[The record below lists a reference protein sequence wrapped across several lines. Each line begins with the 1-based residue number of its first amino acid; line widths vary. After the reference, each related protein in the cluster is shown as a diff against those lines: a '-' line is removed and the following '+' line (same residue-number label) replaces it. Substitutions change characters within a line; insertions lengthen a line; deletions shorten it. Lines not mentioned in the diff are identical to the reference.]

1 MNSHNI
7 ILQLDGN
14 TSECVNEVREQ
25 NEYEKRDPNNR
36 EEAPYFLSDEDLEDF
51 VIQCKV
57 CDIEKDGKKE
67 YNTHVSRFHPCEKC
81 STLGSDIHFCPYR
94 DFIIL

>member
-1 MNSHNI
+1 MNSHNT

-57 CDIEKDGKKE
+57 CDIEKDGKK
-67 YNTHVSRFHPCEKC
+67 
-81 STLGSDIHFCPYR
+81 STIHMLA
-94 DFIIL
+94 DFILVRNVQHLVVTFIFVPTEIL